1 MGPRFAL
8 ITRRSRVQITPPFS
22 LPHSE
27 RGSHEGA
34 IAGYGPTDLGDSDE
48 GEQGS
53 EAESSGVDLTL
64 IDEMLRLSPIE
75 RLRQND
81 RVASLAAKL
90 RGAFESGAARWPKR

>member
-1 MGPRFAL
+1 M
-8 ITRRSRVQITPPFS
+8 
-22 LPHSE
+22 
-27 RGSHEGA
+27 
-34 IAGYGPTDLGDSDE
+34 GDSDE

-53 EAESSGVDLTL
+53 EVESCSVDVTL

-90 RGAFESGAARWPKR
+90 RAAFDSSAARWPTR